1 MLTSLWL
8 VAATLGAERPKLAVL
23 DFLAQGVPA
32 ETAQALTTSATQE
45 LTTRGFFEVVTSA
58 DIQTLLGVERQKQ
71 LVGCS
76 ESASSCTAELA
87 GAMGSRFVL
96 SGNVTKLGETL
107 QLSMQMLDTVKSQT
121 VARSVRLAAGAQD
134 LASQMPWALAEATAT
149 PLPPAPS
156 KVLPISL
163 ISVGSASLV
172 AGVVL
177 GINAYT
183 RDFALHD
190 ELAQPDSGVFK
201 TTAFYQNEAKAIG
214 TLKTVSLIT
223 VLSGAALLAT
233 GFLLFPSD
241 GRTAVAVVVPVP
253 SGLAFALAGV
263 WP

>member
-1 MLTSLWL
+1 MLTHLLL
-8 VAATLGAERPKLAVL
+8 VAVTLGAEKPKLAVL
-23 DFLAQGVPA
+23 DFQAQGVPV
-32 ETAQALTTSATQE
+32 ETAQALTTSATLE
-45 LTTRGFFEVVTSA
+45 LTSRGFFDVVTSA
-58 DIQTLLGVERQKQ
+58 DIQTMLGVERQKQ

-96 SGNVTKLGETL
+96 SGSVTKLGDAL

-121 VARSVRLAAGAQD
+121 VARSGRLASNERD
-134 LASQMPWALAEATAT
+134 LAAQIPWALAEATAT

-163 ISVGSASLV
+163 ISVGSAALV

-183 RDFALHD
+183 RDFSLRD
-190 ELAQPDSGVFK
+190 ELAQPDSGIFK
-201 TTAFYQNEAKAIG
+201 PTAFYQNEAHTIG
-214 TLKTVSLIT
+214 TFKTVSLIT
-223 VLSGAALLAT
+223 LLSGAALLTT

-241 GRTAVAVVVPVP
+241 NRAAVALVPMP
-253 SGLAFALAGV
+253 SGLAFAFAGAL
-263 WP
+263 P